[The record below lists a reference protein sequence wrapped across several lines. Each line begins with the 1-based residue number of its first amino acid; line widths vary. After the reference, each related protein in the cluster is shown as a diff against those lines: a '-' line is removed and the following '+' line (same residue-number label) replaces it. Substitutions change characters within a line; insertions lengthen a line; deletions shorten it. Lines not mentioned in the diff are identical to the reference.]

1 MAVTKV
7 NNLDEKNYDQSL
19 NLLLLSQF
27 GSFSPSTQISM
38 DLVPAIL
45 LKVDLRTIDNGIK
58 ILNFNLEG
66 VAFYDDL
73 PF

>member
-7 NNLDEKNYDQSL
+7 NNFDEKNYNRSL

-27 GSFSPSTQISM
+27 GSFSPSTQILM

-73 PF
+73 TF